1 MKKTFVLLCLLL
13 AYLGGDAQQKANY
26 KLAEK
31 FTQMGLSGIAARNSM
46 QVVPHYIH
54 GGEKFWFEFR
64 TDEGTMYYLVDPVKA
79 EKRLLFKNT
88 DIAQGVSS
96 ITRKA
101 YNEKDLQLSNIDF
114 SKDML
119 KMTFSL
125 GGGDFEYNMK
135 TKKVKELPK

>member
-54 GGEKFWFEFR
+54 GEV
-64 TDEGTMYYLVDPVKA
+64 LV
-79 EKRLLFKNT
+79 
-88 DIAQGVSS
+88 
-96 ITRKA
+96 
-101 YNEKDLQLSNIDF
+101 
-114 SKDML
+114 
-119 KMTFSL
+119 
-125 GGGDFEYNMK
+125 
-135 TKKVKELPK
+135 

>member
-1 MKKTFVLLCLLL
+1 MRLVH
-13 AYLGGDAQQKANY
+13 
-26 KLAEK
+26 
-31 FTQMGLSGIAARNSM
+31 R
-46 QVVPHYIH
+46 YIH
-54 GGEKFWFEFR
+54 DGEKFWFEFR
-64 TDEGTMYYLVDPVKA
+64 TDEGTMYYLVDPEKA

-101 YNEKDLQLSNIDF
+101 YNEKDLQFSNIDF
-114 SKDML
+114 SKDMS

-135 TKKVKELPK
+135 TEKGKGVAEKGVEGGHGDVHVDVFISR